1 MKIVPAIAL
10 VFCASFTSLAQSPGT
25 TQAQLDTL
33 RSQGYEAL
41 YNLDY
46 ETARKSFREMMR
58 IAPDHPV
65 GAQCFAASLWVQQ
78 LNESWELQATLYNE
92 KSYASDN
99 QKLNAARVKD
109 FQHWIR
115 TAKVLSQARLRRDPS
130 DQEALYLLGAA
141 EGLEAAFA
149 AAIERKFMRAFRSGS
164 DSVEH
169 HRALLKL
176 TPGLRDA
183 ELTIGLYNYILGA
196 LPLPLK
202 LLVRS
207 LGVSGSKKR
216 GLETLERVSRE
227 GHWARDVARVLLV
240 DLYKREK
247 RWDDAI
253 QVSRELADHYSR
265 NYLFKLQLADALT
278 AKFAASKQVNL
289 DHLEINRLF
298 DSLLSDK
305 RLEPSTVDLVHF
317 RYGETLIQLGGSE
330 RALSEF
336 QRVANDSSADIG
348 LRALSRLRVA
358 QCMDLQ
364 GKRNEA
370 LATYRLILVDPKSN
384 ETAEAA
390 RRGLREVYQIQPKN
404 D

>member
-1 MKIVPAIAL
+1 MKILPAIAF
-10 VFCASFTSLAQSPGT
+10 VFCASFHLLAQSPT

-46 ETARKSFREMMR
+46 EAARSSFREMLR
-58 IAPDHPV
+58 IAPDHPA
-65 GAQCFAASLWVQQ
+65 GAQCFAASLWLQQ
-78 LNESWELQATLYNE
+78 LNESWELQATLYNA
-92 KSYASDN
+92 KSYARDN
-99 QKLNAARVKD
+99 EKLDVARAQD
-109 FQHWIR
+109 FQNWIR
-115 TAKVLSQARLRRDPS
+115 TAKTLSQARLRRDS
-130 DQEALYLLGAA
+130 HDQEALYLLGAA
-141 EGLEAAFA
+141 EGLEAAFRA
-149 AAIERKFMRAFRSGS
+149 AVERKFMRALRSGS

-176 TPGLRDA
+176 APDFRDA
-183 ELTIGLYNYILGA
+183 ELTIGLYSYIVGA

-253 QVSRELADHYSR
+253 QVSRELADRYPR

-278 AKFAASKQVNL
+278 ARLTTSKRADVDQKEVS
-289 DHLEINRLF
+289 RLF

-305 RLEPSTVDLVHF
+305 RLEPKTLDLVHF
-317 RYGETLIQLGGSE
+317 RYGETLIQLGDSG

-336 QRVANDSSADIG
+336 QRVASDNSADIE

-358 QCMDLQ
+358 QCLGLE
-364 GKRNEA
+364 GKRN
-370 LATYRLILVDPKSN
+370 D
-384 ETAEAA
+384 
-390 RRGLREVYQIQPKN
+390 
-404 D
+404 

>member
-1 MKIVPAIAL
+1 MKTLPLIAL
-10 VFCASFTSLAQSPGT
+10 VFCVSFTSLAQSPET

-46 ETARKSFREMMR
+46 ETARRSFREMMR
-58 IAPDHPV
+58 IAPDHPA
-65 GAQCFAASLWVQQ
+65 GAQCFAASLWLQQ

-92 KSYASDN
+92 KSYARDN
-99 QKLNAARVKD
+99 QKLDGARVKD
-109 FQHWIR
+109 FQYWIR
-115 TAKVLSQARLRRDPS
+115 TAKTLSLARLRRDPS

-149 AAIERKFMRAFRSGS
+149 AAIERKFMRALRSGS

-176 TPGLRDA
+176 TPGMRDA

-202 LLVRS
+202 MLARS
-207 LGVSGSKKR
+207 FGVSGSKKR

-278 AKFAASKQVNL
+278 AKIPASRQVNV
-289 DHLEINRLF
+289 DQLEISRLF
-298 DSLLSDK
+298 NSLLSDK

-317 RYGETLIQLGGSE
+317 RYGETLLQLGDSG
-330 RALSEF
+330 RALGEF
-336 QRVANDSSADIG
+336 QRVANDNSADIG

-358 QCMDLQ
+358 QCLDLE

-370 LATYRLILVDPKSN
+370 LATYRLILADPTSN
-384 ETAEAA
+384 EVQEAA
-390 RRGLREVYQIQPKN
+390 RKGLREMYQLQPKN